1 MPNGE
6 QVKNGKAF
14 EYAIAKEYKEY
25 LEEKGIPAR
34 FEEDAAFK
42 TARSFFKE
50 FDERQQYKYALSAR
64 ATIKTLIKLEPGLNS
79 PKNDNDILSIKIAA
93 DGRGEEG
100 DVRDVLFSRS
110 TSHWEVGFSA
120 KNNNDAVKHS
130 RLSHILDFG
139 QEWLGY
145 PVSDAYWDGI
155 RPVFDKL
162 KDYKREKK
170 KWCEIENVHEEIYLP
185 ILNCFRDELMRIY
198 SAHEDVPEKLISY
211 LLGREPFYK
220 IIKDDNSS
228 TVIVKAINIG
238 SGLNKTVNG
247 TKPQYRTAK
256 LNYPTRIIEFTM
268 KINRD
273 KTISKTTL
281 NMILDEGWE
290 ISFRLHSAETYV
302 IPSLKFDV
310 QLLGNPPVLFTQ
322 YIFQDK

>member
-25 LEEKGIPAR
+25 LEKKGIPAR
-34 FEEDAAFK
+34 FEEDAAFN

-64 ATIKTLIKLEPGLNS
+64 ATINTLIKLEPGLNS

-100 DVRDVLFSRS
+100 DVRDVLFSRL

-145 PVSDAYWDGI
+145 PVSDAYWNGI
-155 RPVFDKL
+155 RPVFDRL
-162 KDYKREKK
+162 KNYKREKK
-170 KWCEIENVHEEIYLP
+170 KWSEIENVHENIYLP